1 MCYEIVTVFLLTF
14 GLSVFDVVIVEI
26 FVTKG
31 IILIIMVILIFLKSV
46 AFVVVLIIER
56 LVFAGMFILCI
67 SFEVIIKKNE
77 IYCKIEERTNRQISF
92 EFSYGKKAEN
102 YSLDLSRNLLKD
114 CSEDYLMRGFN
125 VRKKLCKIIVENRY
139 FKI

>member
-26 FVTKG
+26 FVTKC

-77 IYCKIEERTNRQISF
+77 IYCKIEERTSRQISF
-92 EFSYGKKAEN
+92 GFSYGKKAEN
-102 YSLDLSRNLLKD
+102 YSLDLSRNLFKD
-114 CSEDYLMRGFN
+114 CCEDYLMRGFN
-125 VRKKLCKIIVENRY
+125 IRKKLCKIIVENRY